1 MLLCIFLSSVPFCI
15 LGMLKAVR
23 NYYTDEFIVSYTL
36 ALPNALAAA
45 AVVTLRHAAD
55 WRGEVGKMSII

>member
-1 MLLCIFLSSVPFCI
+1 MF
-15 LGMLKAVR
+15 KAVR